1 MRHSKNRETTFPKKI
16 IAKAQKMVDEETLFY
31 AAEAALQKAVENKD
45 VKTEK
50 FLRRVFGAYVRLIA
64 KQGTDA
70 DQWHSMNNAAG
81 YAIGALTPG
90 EPDIVTPPET
100 EIEPVPRKPPAE
112 DDPFL

>member
-1 MRHSKNRETTFPKKI
+1 MLRPKSSWK
-16 IAKAQKMVDEETLFY
+16 
-31 AAEAALQKAVENKD
+31 
-45 VKTEK
+45 
-50 FLRRVFGAYVRLIA
+50 VFGAYVRLIA